1 MSVFQSTVIIMI
13 TGLFYLDF
21 SDATVCPT
29 YQKYTFIQNRNTL
42 VVVEV
47 YLGFNLDELDIFGS
61 VFLNELIDP
70 DTQKIALRH

>member
-1 MSVFQSTVIIMI
+1 M
-13 TGLFYLDF
+13 L
-21 SDATVCPT
+21 CPT